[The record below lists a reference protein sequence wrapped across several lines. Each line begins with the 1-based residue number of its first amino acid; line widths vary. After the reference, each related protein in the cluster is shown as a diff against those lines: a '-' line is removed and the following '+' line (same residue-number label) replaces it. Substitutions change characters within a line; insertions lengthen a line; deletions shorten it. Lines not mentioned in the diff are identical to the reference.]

1 MGTKELEKEVF
12 IIILAAV
19 ILALTVS
26 FRQTQ
31 MFVAS
36 IISFLIIITANVL
49 VKKLVGYHFETK
61 VRTKFWTWYQFGFR
75 KDAHFKKPVPMA
87 WLPLLLT
94 LFTKGIFWWLAILEF
109 DVEAKTERVSRRHGL
124 YRYTQVTEWHMA
136 WIAVWGII
144 VNILLAIVGYGAGF
158 ELFAKLNIYFAVW
171 SIIPLSRLD
180 GAKIFFSSRGLWATI
195 ATVVGIMLIWGLTVV

>member
-1 MGTKELEKEVF
+1 MGTKELEKEIF

-26 FRQTQ
+26 FKQTHI
-31 MFVAS
+31 FIAS

-171 SIIPLSRLD
+171 SIIPLGRLD